1 MSLNNCCFTGRL
13 GADIEVRA
21 TSAGKQIG
29 KLSLAVKDRKDTTW
43 VRLTFFD
50 PPAGLV
56 PYLTKGAQI
65 AVSARY
71 TEDKWTNKDGVEVRS
86 ANFIVNSLDLLGDK
100 KDDAAPVDKSSK
112 GKAKTTHTDD
122 EIPF

>member
-21 TSAGKQIG
+21 TKDGKQIG

-65 AVSARY
+65 GVSARY
-71 TEDKWTNKDGVEVRS
+71 TEDRWTNKDGVEVRS
-86 ANFIVNSLDLLGDK
+86 ANFIINSLDLLGDK
-100 KDDAAPVDKSSK
+100 KDDTAPAAASK
-112 GKAKTTHTDD
+112 GKPKPGRSDD